1 MLLVRNNEA
10 LVPLSLYYI
19 PCRPKGENID
29 VKTLAPVGEGEGS
42 EECGGER
49 ESE

>member
-1 MLLVRNNEA
+1 MRHVSFIIVLHIL
-10 LVPLSLYYI
+10 
-19 PCRPKGENID
+19 CRPKGENID